1 MRWFMVQAG
10 HLMCTWALAFHLWTT
25 RSAKCSPPAES
36 KVYNIFVQ
44 LAWVMAHR
52 PGVAKW
58 SALTAIAIVS
68 VDSLASQS

>member
-52 PGVAKW
+52 PGVAK
-58 SALTAIAIVS
+58 
-68 VDSLASQS
+68 